1 MASVEN
7 YKRILVAIDG
17 SISAEAAFLKA
28 VGTAV
33 RSGSHLGI
41 VTIIDTLYFAN
52 LTALDG
58 GQMVN
63 QFTENAEKLLADYEQ
78 RAKDLGVVSVETIL
92 DYGPPKAAIV
102 EIADEKFHADLIVV
116 GAVGTSKLSR
126 ILLGSV
132 AGYITLHAPCDVLV
146 ERGSLTEE

>member
-1 MASVEN
+1 MEN

-17 SISAEAAFLKA
+17 SPSAEAAFLKA
-28 VGTAV
+28 AGAAK
-33 RSGSHLGI
+33 RNGSHLGI
-41 VTIIDTLYFAN
+41 TTIIDTLYFAN

-58 GQMVN
+58 GQTVN
-63 QFTENAEKLLADYEQ
+63 QFTENAEKLLADYEK
-78 RAKDLGVVSVETIL
+78 RAKELGVESVETIL

-116 GAVGTSKLSR
+116 GAVGTSRLSR

-132 AGYITLHAPCDVLV
+132 AGYVTLHAPCDVLV
-146 ERGSLTEE
+146 ERTSLTDRL